1 MLHVCDICVW
11 CICVCGVLHVCDISV
26 CVCAVH
32 VCGEW
37 CMCVIYMCV
46 CGVWGRCRC
55 GTCVWYGVC
64 SVICL
69 SSFLLV
75 IELVVSH
82 IFLISCH

>member
-1 MLHVCDICVW
+1 VLHVCDICVW

-26 CVCAVH
+26 CVCV
-32 VCGEW
+32 
-37 CMCVIYMCV
+37 
-46 CGVWGRCRC
+46 C